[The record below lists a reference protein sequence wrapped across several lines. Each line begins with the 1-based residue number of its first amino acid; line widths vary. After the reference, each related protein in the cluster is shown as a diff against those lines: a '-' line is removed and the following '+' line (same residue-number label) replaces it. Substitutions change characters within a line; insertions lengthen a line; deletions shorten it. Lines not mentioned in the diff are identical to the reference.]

1 MALAGKPLW
10 HLGAKNTCLS
20 ACMQV
25 RSYYNNNNYLDTSAT
40 ADLKRGRG
48 GRSSFSGNV
57 VTVFGASGHLGRFV
71 CNRLGATG
79 SQMIVPFR
87 NCPTLCKDIKTTG
100 GLGQVLFTEF
110 HLRDEESIRRAVM
123 HSNVVINLIGRD
135 FETLNF
141 SFEDAQVEGAGRIA
155 RICKE
160 MGVKRLVHVSA
171 MNCDRE
177 HEGYAQKGGS
187 KFLKS
192 KKLGEEIV
200 HDAFPEAI
208 IIRPSEQ
215 FGHANNMDRFI
226 WYYLSY
232 TRMGPAVLNYRY
244 ALPYGG
250 KGIFKQPIY
259 AGDVAQAI
267 VNAAVKGLGAEG
279 QIYQAV
285 GPKRYEVV
293 DMVDWF
299 LRVVRRSGVYSLGFP
314 ETRIGDMK
322 YHPFVLALAHIN
334 QLLQPAQFRPKGHVV
349 PDRVERE
356 TVTDLVDPV
365 LPLIDELG
373 INRLEILENKGRF
386 CAEQGLLY
394 SQIHPYPGEWPDPYP
409 AKSTEPH
416 KSQFTY

>member
-1 MALAGKPLW
+1 MSLAGKPLW
-10 HLGAKNTCLS
+10 QLGVNNPWLS
-20 ACMQV
+20 ACVQV
-25 RSYYNNNNYLDTSAT
+25 RSYYNSNNYLDTSAT

-57 VTVFGASGHLGRFV
+57 VTVFGAPGHLGRFV

-79 SQMIVPFR
+79 SQMIIPFR
-87 NCPTLCKDIKTTG
+87 NCPTLCKDIKTAG

-110 HLRDEESIRRAVM
+110 NLRDEESIRRAVM

-141 SFEDAQVEGAGRIA
+141 SFEEAQAVGAGRIA

-187 KFLKS
+187 RFLKS
-192 KKLGEEIV
+192 KKLGEEMV

-215 FGHANNMDRFI
+215 FGHANVNDRFI

-232 TRMGPAVLNYRY
+232 MRLGPAVMNYRY

-259 AGDVAQAI
+259 AGDAAQAI
-267 VNAAVKGLGAEG
+267 VNAAVKGLGVEG

-285 GPKRYEVV
+285 GPRKYEVV
-293 DMVDWF
+293 DMIDWL
-299 LRVVRRSGVYSLGFP
+299 LRVVRRSGVHALGFA
-314 ETRIGDMK
+314 ETHIGDMK
-322 YHPFVLALAHIN
+322 YHPIVLLLAHIN
-334 QLLQPAQFRPKGHVV
+334 QFLQPAQFRPKGHVV
-349 PDRVERE
+349 PDRIERE
-356 TVTDLVDPV
+356 TVSDILDPV

-373 INRLEILENKGRF
+373 MNRMEVLENKGRF
-386 CAEQGLLY
+386 CAEQGKLY
-394 SQIHPYPGEWPDPYP
+394 AQTHPYPGEWPDPYP
-409 AKSTEPH
+409 AKFTEPH
-416 KSQFTY
+416 KDKFTC

>member
-1 MALAGKPLW
+1 MALTRSPLW
-10 HLGAKNTCLS
+10 HLGAESRCLAACVQARTYSTQNTF
-20 ACMQV
+20 
-25 RSYYNNNNYLDTSAT
+25 LDTSDT
-40 ADLKRGRG
+40 ADLRRGRG

-57 VTVFGASGHLGRFV
+57 VTVFGAPGHLGRFV

-87 NCPTLCKDIKTTG
+87 NCPTLCKDLKTAG

-135 FETLNF
+135 FETRNF
-141 SFEDAQVEGAGRIA
+141 SFEGAQAEGAARVA
-155 RICKE
+155 RISKE
-160 MGVKRLVHVSA
+160 MGVQRLVHVSA

-187 KFLKS
+187 RFLKS
-192 KKLGEEIV
+192 KKLGEEMV
-200 HDAFPEAI
+200 HDVFPEAI

-215 FGHANNMDRFI
+215 FGHTNFNDRFI
-226 WYYLSY
+226 WYYLSHM
-232 TRMGPAVLNYRY
+232 RMGPAVLNYRY

-250 KGIFKQPIY
+250 VGIFKQPIY
-259 AGDVAQAI
+259 AGDAAQAI
-267 VNAAVKGLGAEG
+267 VNAAVKGLGQEG

-293 DMVDWF
+293 DLVDWL
-299 LRVVRRSGVYSLGFP
+299 LRVVRRSGVYGLGFP

-322 YHPFVLALAHIN
+322 YHPIVLLLAHIN
-334 QLLQPAQFRPKGHVV
+334 QFLQPAQFRPKGHVV
-349 PDRVERE
+349 PDRIERE
-356 TVTDLVDPV
+356 TVSDVIDPV

-373 INRLEILENKGRF
+373 INRMEPIEGRGRF
-386 CAEQGLLY
+386 CAEMGQLY
-394 SQIHPYPGEWPDPYP
+394 GQVHPYPGEWPEPYP
-409 AKSTEPH
+409 AKCTEPH
-416 KSQFTY
+416 KTQFTY